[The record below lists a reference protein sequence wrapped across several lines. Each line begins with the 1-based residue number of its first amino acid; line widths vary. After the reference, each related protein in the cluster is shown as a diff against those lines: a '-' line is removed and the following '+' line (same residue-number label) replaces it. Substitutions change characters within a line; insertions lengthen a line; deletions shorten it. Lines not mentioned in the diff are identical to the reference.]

1 MIKEPHSLTVASD
14 VANLEI
20 VADFIIQTAQ
30 KAKLDDQGIFA
41 IQMAVDEA
49 CTNIIEHAY
58 AGAPG
63 DIHLT
68 CLVKSG
74 ECVVTI
80 RDHGRPFDPECVP
93 QPDISCSL
101 EERCIGGLGLHFM
114 RKLMDE
120 VHFSFDPEKGNQ
132 VVMIKRVSCGNQA
145 EADITFFVV
154 TAHGRV
160 DAAAAPNLESQ
171 LKALLAQG
179 KTQIVV
185 DMADVSYISSSGLK
199 VLLAALR
206 QSRRQQGQLV
216 LCNLQPKVAS
226 ILEMIGFDQVFPIAQ
241 DLAAATCLL
250 EQA

>member
-1 MIKEPHSLTVASD
+1 MTKEPHSLTVASD

-20 VADFIIQTAQ
+20 VADFIAQAAQ
-30 KAKLDDQGIFA
+30 KANLDDQGIFA

-68 CLVKSG
+68 L
-74 ECVVTI
+74 
-80 RDHGRPFDPECVP
+80 
-93 QPDISCSL
+93 
-101 EERCIGGLGLHFM
+101 
-114 RKLMDE
+114 
-120 VHFSFDPEKGNQ
+120 
-132 VVMIKRVSCGNQA
+132 
-145 EADITFFVV
+145 
-154 TAHGRV
+154 
-160 DAAAAPNLESQ
+160 
-171 LKALLAQG
+171 
-179 KTQIVV
+179 